1 MFPTPK
7 DEQQAPKLKT
17 TFQQGWASFNKT
29 QQEND
34 YMIAK
39 WYQVPNMGE
48 LRLWTIKEYYTALE
62 EILKESDRQAAKNK
76 E

>member
-1 MFPTPK
+1 LFPTPK
-7 DEQQAPKLKT
+7 DDQPAPKLKS
-17 TFQQGWASFNKT
+17 TFQQAWASFNNT
-29 QQEND
+29 NDEND

-39 WYQVPNMGE
+39 WYEVPNMAE

-62 EILKESDRQAAKNK
+62 QILKESDRQAAKNK